1 MSKPIKL
8 NQDLE
13 IPFKDKMEKAIK
25 ALIKESDDV
34 LISSNGGKIH
44 RDPPHHIVKVEHDF
58 APGIYMRRMLMQK
71 ETLVFGAI
79 HKREHAWFLLE
90 GEITVTDDSGQF
102 KFKAPHFHISEAGTQ
117 RIIFANKKSVFQNVF
132 KNPKEL
138 RDLDKI
144 EDYHYCTTQKAY
156 QEYINN
162 KNK

>member
-34 LISSNGGKIH
+34 LITSNGGKIH
-44 RDPPHHIVKVEHDF
+44 RDPPPHIVKIEHDF

-71 ETLVFGAI
+71 NSTVFSAI
-79 HKREHAWFLLE
+79 HKRQHAWFLLE
-90 GEITVTDDSGQF
+90 GKITVTDETGQYT
-102 KFKAPHFHISEAGTQ
+102 FKAPHFHISEAGTQ

-144 EDYHYCTTQKAY
+144 EDYHYCTTQQAY
-156 QEYINN
+156 KEYINN

>member
-8 NQDLE
+8 NQDLD
-13 IPFKDKMEKAIK
+13 IPFKNKMEKAI
-25 ALIKESDDV
+25 AWTIENSDGV
-34 LISSNGGKIH
+34 NIASNKGKIFRH
-44 RDPPHHIVKVEHDF
+44 TPEHIVKVEHDF

-71 ETLVFGAI
+71 ETFVFGAI

-90 GEITVTDDSGQF
+90 GEITVTDESGQF
-102 KFKAPHFHISEAGTQ
+102 KFKAPHFHISKAGTQ

-132 KNPKEL
+132 KNPKDL

-144 EDYHYCTTQKAY
+144 EDYHYCTNH
-156 QEYINN
+156 QEYKEYLNN